1 MLRRF
6 WITVA
11 LGALTAA
18 APAGARDLASYAP
31 EEISALQRRLTD
43 AGCYTGA
50 IDGRRNEALTR
61 AVGSCPDQEPVLR
74 IETGMHS
81 GLPGPIGV
89 DAACTVLAT
98 GAADKTVRLWS
109 MPDGRPIETLRLPVG
124 AGNFGKIYATAL
136 SADGRYV
143 AAGGWDAAR
152 DKGQRYGIYLF
163 DRVARTMRRIGDFDN
178 VIDSLAFSRDSRRIV
193 AGLGRDNGIRV
204 LDVATGRELMADKDY
219 KDDTYGVLFDAAGTL
234 YATSSDGFIRRYDAA
249 MKRTHKI
256 KAPDGPQPA
265 MLAIDPTGR
274 RLAVGYDETVGFSM
288 LDAATLQPL
297 AKADIGDI
305 KSGTLY
311 TAAWSS
317 DGRFVMTAGRT
328 GNPKIFRA
336 LGPDGRKVGTDRSV
350 QAGTILDL
358 KTCGDKIAYMAADP
372 TFGTIAAD
380 GKVSVL
386 QMQRGMD
393 ARNKLRDAFTV
404 SPDGRSVR
412 FGLGYSDTNP
422 VLFDL
427 DAGGIADAP
436 NKIPT
441 HLTADITGLK
451 VEKWED
457 EYETSIGGKKL
468 ELDSYERAR
477 SLAVRPDRSGF
488 ALGTGWALRAYD
500 AKGTLR
506 WRQQVP
512 ATTWG
517 VNMAQEGRI
526 MVAAHADGTLRW
538 YRWSDGKE
546 LLALFIDVP
555 TRRWVAW
562 TPTGY
567 YTASAGGEDLIGWH
581 VNRGW
586 NQLADF
592 FPAARFRDRFNRPDV
607 VAKVLDTLD
616 EDQAV
621 VAANAVAKRK
631 PDTAV
636 SIETQ
641 LPPVITVVPPA
652 GGSNFTGQE
661 LTLEYELRS
670 PSGLPVTGIDVLI
683 DGRAGDAT
691 RGIARTDGKP
701 IDTGKGR
708 ITVNLPQRDVEVSLI
723 ARAGDKTSE
732 PARVKLAYAGQ
743 KQDPAA
749 LLKPKLYVLAVGV
762 AKYQD
767 SSVEPLGLPGKD
779 ASDFAKAMLA
789 QKGGIYGDVVV
800 RSLIDGDATRDG
812 IVEGLEWLEKQVTS
826 RDIGMIFLAGHGYL
840 DNAGAFWFLP
850 VDASISKLRSRGINK
865 EDIRSTL
872 SRLAGKAVLFL
883 DACHAAGVS
892 ADKTRGS
899 VDINGVV
906 NELAASENG
915 VVVFGSSTGKELSI
929 ENAAWGNGAFTKAVI
944 EGIAEGKAD
953 LLKNGVI
960 TLSELDVYVA
970 ERVKVLTD
978 GRQHPVMSKPGTI
991 PDFSIA
997 IQKR

>member
-1 MLRRF
+1 MDRKLLLS
-6 WITVA
+6 VV
-11 LGALTAA
+11 LGATFWAGAA
-18 APAGARDLASYAP
+18 QARDLASMSG
-31 EEISALQRRLTD
+31 EEITALQRRLTD
-43 AGCYTGA
+43 AACYTGA
-50 IDGRRNEALTR
+50 IDGRANEALSR
-61 AVGSCPDQEPVLR
+61 AVATCPTQDPVLR
-74 IETGMHS
+74 IETGMHTAIIW
-81 GLPGPIGV
+81 PFGV
-89 DAACTVLAT
+89 DQNCTVMAT
-98 GAADKTVRLWS
+98 GSYDKSVRLWS
-109 MPDGRPIETLRLPVG
+109 LPDGRPIETLRLPIG
-124 AGNFGKIYATAL
+124 PAEGGKLYVATL

-143 AAGGWDAAR
+143 AAGGWDAGW
-152 DKGQRYGIYLF
+152 DKGLKAGVYVF
-163 DRVARTMRRIGDFDN
+163 DRTARTLRRLGGFEN
-178 VIDSLAFSRDSRRIV
+178 VMHSLAFSPDGSRLAV
-193 AGLGRDNGIRV
+193 GLSGQNGIRI
-204 LDVATGRELMADKDY
+204 LDVATGRELAADRDY
-219 KDDTYGVLFDAAGTL
+219 KGEVYGLKFDR
-234 YATSSDGFIRRYDAA
+234 DGALVSVSYDNFIRRYDAGGKLTA
-249 MKRTHKI
+249 RARLPETTK
-256 KAPDGPQPA
+256 PQS
-265 MLAIDPTGR
+265 LAFDPTGQRIAVAYYKNLAVTYLDARTLAVTGKSETGGLTSGDLFSVTWANDGRTIYTAGSAGNPTIVR
-274 RLAVGYDETVGFSM
+274 RLTPDGKRIGNDSPASNNSIMG
-288 LDAATLQPL
+288 LQPCGS
-297 AKADIGDI
+297 KAIF
-305 KSGTLY
+305 T
-311 TAAWSS
+311 SS
-317 DGRFVMTAGRT
+317 DPSIGTVD
-328 GNPKIFRA
+328 
-336 LGPDGRKVGTDRSV
+336 PDGRVTTLQGVR
-350 QAGTILDL
+350 ILDART
-358 KTCGDKIAYMAADP
+358 K
-372 TFGTIAAD
+372 FG
-380 GKVSVL
+380 
-386 QMQRGMD
+386 
-393 ARNKLRDAFTV
+393 DAFAV
-404 SPDGRSVR
+404 SQDGRTLR
-412 FGLGYSDTNP
+412 FGLGIGAKDP
-422 VLFDL
+422 VVFDL
-427 DAGGIADAP
+427 DGGRLTDSPGVPAGLSGPSTVGFRIDKWQDDTAPTFEGKPIALD
-436 NKIPT
+436 N
-441 HLTADITGLK
+441 
-451 VEKWED
+451 
-457 EYETSIGGKKL
+457 YEVS
-468 ELDSYERAR
+468 R
-477 SLAVRPDRSGF
+477 SLVTRPDRSGF
-488 ALGTGWALRAYD
+488 LIGTGWSLRAYD
-500 AKGTLR
+500 AKGTPR
-506 WRQQVP
+506 WKVP
-512 ATTWG
+512 VPGTAWG
-517 VNMAQEGRI
+517 VNFAQNGRVI
-526 MVAAHADGTLRW
+526 LAAHGDGTIRW

-631 PDTAV
+631 PDNAV

-641 LPPVITVVPPA
+641 LPPVISVVPPA
-652 GGSNFTGQE
+652 GGTNFTGQE

-683 DGRAGDAT
+683 DGRAGDST

-708 ITVNLPQRDVEVSLI
+708 ITVSLPQRDVEVSLI